1 MARSDHQHGTPPKHA
16 QDKTF
21 SRTGALTAPL
31 VGVMRWYP
39 GRAIT
44 IIGVRATMGSPSS
57 GASVIVDVNKNGV
70 SIFSTQSNRPTI
82 PAGSNTDLADAI
94 NLPSVGAS
102 DYVTVDIDTAGTTTP
117 GSDLTVDIIYTV
129 A

>member
-1 MARSDHQHGTPPKHA
+1 VARSDHQHGTPPKYA

-44 IIGVRATMGSPSS
+44 IIGVRATVGSPSS

-70 SIFSTQSNRPTI
+70 SIFS
-82 PAGSNTDLADAI
+82 TDLADAI